1 MILSLLKSVLR
12 TNPVIRSDRRLRHS
26 RRFAHRWS
34 QFGIAAEVFEDR
46 CLLSNFFLSD
56 AVYRPSTNTIF
67 VDHNFDGGAD
77 EARVYGAPGDVYT
90 SGDYN
95 NDGLSDSAVLRGGTW
110 FIDVTRDAG
119 ADFLINFGQAG
130 DIPLIGDADQDGL
143 ANLILYRP
151 SDGTWLV
158 DNNGNGQLKSTSVY
172 GGQAGD
178 IPIIGDL
185 NGDGR
190 LDRGI
195 YRPSEGNWHIDLGFD
210 GQYDFT
216 IGFGGA
222 SVDRPFVADFN
233 DDGFD
238 DIGIFRNGIIYISTS
253 RSSSV
258 TNVYFFGSAGDVP
271 APGHLNPRGVIHS
284 LRPNLGIYRPSNGL
298 IVQEFT
304 QRGYSTPARIYG
316 GASVDQPVVADFNG
330 NTVTDTAIFRDGIWY
345 VDLDRN
351 ASVDLV
357 YYFGQAGDKA
367 VAGDV
372 NNDGVADLGIYRDG
386 TWFIDTNRDGAPEL
400 ISNFGEAGDI
410 PFIGDFN
417 NDGLADRAVYH
428 PADGTW
434 SMDSAFGGSVVT
446 TVSFGGETGDK
457 PFAFDFNA
465 DGQTD
470 IGVYRNGLWFIDDTL
485 QGKVTMLVSFGG
497 AGDVPIPGFF
507 DPANSV
513 FVRAGSNGNGTE
525 ASPFGS
531 ITQALSVVGNGGF
544 VRIAPGNYVE
554 TPRALNQHNITLI
567 GASRFYTNVIP
578 SVGSAFAADT
588 STNIYLEDLTFASRD
603 ANVAEGRGVVIFR
616 SSLWA
621 NGIRTSNNKNSGV
634 LSAAPAG
641 QLSQVTI
648 RNSDLNLS
656 QSGGGFY
663 SQSNSIVQLDNV
675 HVDQN
680 GTGFG
685 SGATLFGTGIVLL
698 SGTQATIRNSSGS
711 FNADHGFIAEGSVN
725 VLLVNS
731 HFDNNPNK
739 NGGII
744 NGPVHF
750 QIVGTS
756 FSNNGGNVDRGP
768 AGFNGLEI
776 DTNANGFGLIQNS
789 TFNNNTAYGIFQ
801 GGGSNI
807 TISGSNFFSNFVGIF
822 VNGYSQGGFVTGQS
836 NLTVVGSTFK
846 PLNST
851 VHDEGVTAQGSGA
864 VVTVGGAGSLKNIFD
879 GFTGGDLPIHA
890 ITNPGGAPL
899 MQPGSGLSSFDDA
912 NDFPNTTTIHFA
924 ST

>member
-1 MILSLLKSVLR
+1 MLSFLKSVLR
-12 TNPVIRSDRRLRHS
+12 TNSIIRSDRRLRHS

-46 CLLSNFFLSD
+46 CLLSNFSPSD

-95 NDGLSDSAVLRGGTW
+95 NDGLSDSAVLRNGTW
-110 FIDVTRDAG
+110 FIDVTRDGG
-119 ADFLINFGQAG
+119 ADFIINFGQAG
-130 DIPLIGDADQDGL
+130 DIPLIGDADGDGL

-151 SDGTWLV
+151 SNGTWLI
-158 DNNGNGQLKSTSVY
+158 DNNGGGILKSTSVY
-172 GGQAGD
+172 GGQPGD
-178 IPIIGDL
+178 IPVVGDL

-190 LDRGI
+190 LDRAI
-195 YRPSEGNWHIDLGFD
+195 YRPSEGNWHVDLGFD
-210 GQYDFT
+210 GYDYT

-222 SVDRPFVADFN
+222 AVDRPFVADFN

-238 DIGIFRNGIIYISTS
+238 DIGIFRDGIIYVSTTRNS
-253 RSSSV
+253 TV
-258 TNVYFFGSAGDVP
+258 TSVYFFGTAGDIP
-271 APGHLNPRGVIHS
+271 APGYLNSRGVIHS

-298 IVQEFT
+298 IVNEFT
-304 QRGYSTPARIYG
+304 ENGYSTPARFFG

-345 VDLDRN
+345 IDLDRN
-351 ASVDLV
+351 GSVDLL
-357 YYFGQAGDKA
+357 YFFGQAGDKA

-386 TWFIDTNRDGAPEL
+386 TWFIDTNRDGAPD
-400 ISNFGEAGDI
+400 IVSNFGQAGDI

-434 SMDSAFGGSVVT
+434 KIDSAFSGSVVK
-446 TVSFGGETGDK
+446 TVSFGGEAGDK

-470 IGVYRNGLWFIDDTL
+470 IGVYRDGLWFIDDTL
-485 QGKVTMLVSFGG
+485 QGKVTSLVFFGG

-513 FVRAGSNGNGTE
+513 FVRPGANGNGTE

-531 ITQALSVVGNGGF
+531 ITQALGVVGNGGF

-554 TPRALNQHNITLI
+554 NPRTLNQHNITI
-567 GASRFYTNVIP
+567 VGASRFYTNIIP
-578 SVGSAFAADT
+578 SVGSAFGADT
-588 STNIYLEDLTFASRD
+588 SSNIYLEDLTFASQD
-603 ANVAEGRGVVIFR
+603 ANTAEGRGVVVFR

-634 LSAAPAG
+634 FSAAPAG
-641 QLSQVTI
+641 QFSQVTI
-648 RNSDLNLS
+648 KNSDLNLS

-663 SQSNSIVQLDNV
+663 SQSNSIVRLDNV
-675 HVDQN
+675 HADQN
-680 GTGFG
+680 GTGSG
-685 SGATLFGTGIVLL
+685 TGATLFGTGIVLL

-711 FNADHGFIAEGSVN
+711 FNADHGLIADGSVN
-725 VLLVNS
+725 VLVVNS

-739 NGGII
+739 NGGIL
-744 NGPVHF
+744 NQAVHF
-750 QIVGTS
+750 QFIGTS
-756 FSNNGGNVDRGP
+756 FSNNGGSKARGA

-776 DTNANGFGLIQNS
+776 DTNSSGFGLIQNS
-789 TFNNNTAYGIFQ
+789 TFNNNSAFGIFQ
-801 GGGSNI
+801 GGGTNI
-807 TISGSNFFSNFVGIF
+807 TVSGSNFFGNFVGIY
-822 VNGYSQGGFVTGQS
+822 VNGVNQGGFVSGQS
-836 NLTVVGSTFK
+836 NMTIVGNTFT
-846 PLNST
+846 PLSSA
-851 VHDEGVTAQGSGA
+851 VHDEGVTATGPGA
-864 VVTVGGAGSLKNIFD
+864 TAIVGGAGSLKNIFD
-879 GFTGGDLPIHA
+879 GFSGDDLPIHA
-890 ITNPGGAPL
+890 INQGGLPV
-899 MQPGSGLSSFDDA
+899 MQPGSGLSTFDDA

-924 ST
+924 QT